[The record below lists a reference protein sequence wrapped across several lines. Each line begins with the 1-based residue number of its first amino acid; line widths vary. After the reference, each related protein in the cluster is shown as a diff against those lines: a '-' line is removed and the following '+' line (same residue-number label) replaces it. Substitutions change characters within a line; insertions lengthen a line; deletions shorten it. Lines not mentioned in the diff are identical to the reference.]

1 MSNIKLIPKS
11 EWRTSDLISTTEKT
25 RMISARGEEIARYG
39 ISTLTPEEMKGLE
52 NEQQI
57 AEREFALRK
66 VPYKIRR
73 IVGVSDGI
81 TYIEERD
88 PNEMN

>member
-11 EWRTSDLISTTEKT
+11 EWRTSDLISMNEKT
-25 RMISARGEEIARYG
+25 RIVASRAEEIAKFG
-39 ISTLTPEEMKGLE
+39 ISTLTQEEMKGLE

-66 VPYKIRR
+66 IPYKLRR
-73 IVGVSDGI
+73 TVGVSDGI